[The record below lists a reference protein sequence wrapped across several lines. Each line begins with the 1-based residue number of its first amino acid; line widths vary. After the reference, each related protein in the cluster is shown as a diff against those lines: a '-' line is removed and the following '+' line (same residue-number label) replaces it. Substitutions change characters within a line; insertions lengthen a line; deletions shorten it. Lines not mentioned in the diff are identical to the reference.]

1 MSGDEY
7 GYSERRKTKKDLRR
21 KRRER
26 VYKQGGSFRTSN
38 VKETGKK

>member
-1 MSGDEY
+1 MDY

-26 VYKQGGSFRTSN
+26 VFKRGGQQRSTNIGNENNQS
-38 VKETGKK
+38 KA